1 MSANAGEGDG
11 QGMVE
16 VQIVPDPDIGGTA
29 SALLGMAVDDE
40 EEDWEDCS
48 DSEQSDCDEENWKIG
63 LVEAPVVPEAL
74 NPEFFPSKVGGDP
87 AWLDPKNLPSDA
99 DLRCQAKVRGETC
112 GQRLSFLLQVYAPI
126 SDGPPEAFH
135 RSIFLFV
142 CSNVLCCGKQGSVR
156 AFRSQLPR
164 ENPYYSYEPP
174 EYPDERPKVS
184 EIVEEEEEN
193 DMSGGAADAVVE
205 AGRKCKEEGNM
216 LYKASDYEAAVSKYC
231 EALEQMRATAC
242 AHKKNGEGREG
253 GGGGDGVLEPWL
265 KGTSASVRAEYARIC
280 SNVGECWLKQQH
292 FARVVA
298 ECSKAIAADANN
310 VKAWYRR
317 AKGWTG
323 IAQRQD
329 AASFGAAQKAR
340 DDLTR
345 ALKVYADVCWRM
357 LTYADVC

>member
-87 AWLDPKNLPSDA
+87 AWLDPENLPSDA

-164 ENPYYSYEPP
+164 ENPYYSHEPP

-184 EIVEEEEEN
+184 EIVEEEEEK
-193 DMSGGAADAVVE
+193 DMSGAAADAVVE

-242 AHKKNGEGREG
+242 AHKKTAKAAREEAAETACWSRG
-253 GGGGDGVLEPWL
+253 SKAPAQACAPS
-265 KGTSASVRAEYARIC
+265 TRASARMSASAGSSSSISRA
-280 SNVGECWLKQQH
+280 SLQ
-292 FARVVA
+292 
-298 ECSKAIAADANN
+298 S
-310 VKAWYRR
+310 
-317 AKGWTG
+317 
-323 IAQRQD
+323 AQRQSRQTQTTSRHGTEGQKD
-329 AASFGAAQKAR
+329 GRASRSGRMLLPSAPPRK
-340 DDLTR
+340 R
-345 ALKVYADVCWRM
+345 ATTSLALSRYM
-357 LTYADVC
+357 LTYAGVC